1 MRLTVA
7 RYFTPNHETIQER
20 GVKPDIVSAMNRD
33 QERALLLRQRGSFLN
48 AAEEELVAHQKDE
61 QLDRAVD
68 ALKGLLTYE
77 G

>member
-7 RYFTPNHETIQER
+7 RYFTPNHETIQEK
-20 GVKPDIVSAMNRD
+20 GVKPDILSLMNRD
-33 QERALLLRQRGSFLN
+33 EERALLLRQRGSFLN
-48 AAEEELVAHQKDE
+48 TAEKELVAHQKDE

-68 ALKGLLTYE
+68 ALKGLLIYE

>member
-7 RYFTPNHETIQER
+7 RYFMPNHETIQEK
-20 GVKPDIVSAMNRD
+20 GIKPDIVCIMNRE

-48 AAEEELVAHQKDE
+48 PGERDLVSHQKDE

>member
-1 MRLTVA
+1 
-7 RYFTPNHETIQER
+7 
-20 GVKPDIVSAMNRD
+20 MNRD

-48 AAEEELVAHQKDE
+48 PAEKELVAHQKDE
-61 QLDRAVD
+61 QLNRAVD